1 MAQGMTQANV
11 KSGFQATGI
20 YPVNRWKYKTA
31 RLDSVKLKSY
41 NWWKSNGSQLDAEGD
56 PDFTGYLPSPQKER
70 HGESFCEEGIGAN
83 STRLDEPITLSQA
96 SASASAA
103 NVSGSA
109 ASQSET
115 VSATSG
121 SATATV
127 SGVNASIY
135 KEIQK
140 QAPPGMRYVLTLEP
154 AETEVSF
161 EAIIKSRG
169 KPSSKPAVPVK
180 RKQMSMHGQIIT
192 EPEFAE
198 QLQQNAAEKADKEK
212 KKQERAEAKKRKMKK
227 TTKKP
232 VKKVK
237 SKAKPAKFSSSSCS
251 DSDDEREANKKK
263 RQKVMRKLVQSSSN
277 SSSESDADSDVD
289 NHAGNIDGEAN
300 GKTTLVALMKKCR
313 ASLDDHSVGGYL
325 AVYYLERHHWGKLIK
340 VFSQDPM
347 DECDKVEV
355 KFLKPRPNN
364 FYDWGKGIYILYK
377 GGMKLG

>member
-1 MAQGMTQANV
+1 MSIPTVLLAMEENISLIKLPAHCTDTLQPLDVSVFSPLKRCYEVELTKHVYDTGAREPLSKSNFVDMICKIWPQGMTQAKV

-83 STRLDEPITLSQA
+83 STRLDEAITLSQA

-212 KKQERAEAKKRKMKK
+212 KK
-227 TTKKP
+227 
-232 VKKVK
+232 
-237 SKAKPAKFSSSSCS
+237 
-251 DSDDEREANKKK
+251 
-263 RQKVMRKLVQSSSN
+263 
-277 SSSESDADSDVD
+277 
-289 NHAGNIDGEAN
+289 
-300 GKTTLVALMKKCR
+300 
-313 ASLDDHSVGGYL
+313 
-325 AVYYLERHHWGKLIK
+325 
-340 VFSQDPM
+340 
-347 DECDKVEV
+347 
-355 KFLKPRPNN
+355 
-364 FYDWGKGIYILYK
+364 
-377 GGMKLG
+377 